1 MADELLEQPIPCV
14 IISDPGEDLDDEMA
28 MIMLR
33 HLVDKK
39 LLDCQGVVVNLK
51 PSLTRA
57 RLMRGTLDTLG
68 LRGVPVGVGTDGG
81 SSMHRETFC
90 ETAKV
95 YIPDEHEQR
104 TRGLLTGRGLLHR
117 IFVDAEPKS
126 LHLICISS
134 LKDAALFM
142 RDNMV
147 LFVEKVNSVTIMGG
161 VHEFA
166 EADETGLLQPDTAQ
180 NNVFDLDA
188 STLVYSFCIEHRI
201 PMHVV
206 SRDAVCP
213 VPMALV
219 RNLRDKSN
227 HPLMKYLYDAQSLG
241 LVGLWA
247 KASETPIMRILA
259 QPCPTQLGPRS
270 SLRGLV
276 RACGG
281 LVRARA
287 TQVGHGEFSCS
298 CSPWQVPPRKPTDHL
313 VSLRMMVVAY
323 GTIGLIE
330 TAAAY
335 YAFWVV
341 LTEFGFGKDFF
352 GSGE

>member
-1 MADELLEQPIPCV
+1 MADVLEQPIPCV

-180 NNVFDLDA
+180 NNVYDEA
-188 STLVYSFCIEHRI
+188 SSEFFYRRCQELRVPLVILCRHAAY
-201 PMHVV
+201 
-206 SRDAVCP
+206 ACP
-213 VPMALV
+213 VSKRIYDTMKRPIA
-219 RNLRDKSN
+219 
-227 HPLMKYLYDAQSLG
+227 PLGFACTSRRRR
-241 LVGLWA
+241 
-247 KASETPIMRILA
+247 ASRTSGS
-259 QPCPTQLGPRS
+259 GPARW
-270 SLRGLV
+270 
-276 RACGG
+276 
-281 LVRARA
+281 RA
-287 TQVGHGEFSCS
+287 TRAWGCQAVRPQV
-298 CSPWQVPPRKPTDHL
+298 VPADLLRRGDHRGRRVLAVRRPSTVRLRLYPTPEIDL
-313 VSLRMMVVAY
+313 
-323 GTIGLIE
+323 
-330 TAAAY
+330 
-335 YAFWVV
+335 F
-341 LTEFGFGKDFF
+341 
-352 GSGE
+352 